1 MARNVEN
8 VKVAVRVRFFND
20 WEKKLGSVLVVSMVG
35 NQTIASN
42 TKEGTKKTFPFVW
55 IIHIDLTMALLNA
68 EMAILNQPSHAM
80 PIR

>member
-1 MARNVEN
+1 
-8 VKVAVRVRFFND
+8 
-20 WEKKLGSVLVVSMVG
+20 MVG

-42 TKEGTKKTFPFVW
+42 SKEGTKKTFAFLS